1 MNSEN
6 TMKSVEQKK
15 IHLSLSLGS
24 INQILAALGSM
35 PYVQVYELIQNIK
48 VQTELALNDHK
59 VQSDKE
65 MNEYEHKTANS

>member
-6 TMKSVEQKK
+6 AMKSVEQKK

-35 PYVQVYELIQNIK
+35 PYIQVYELIQNIK

>member
-35 PYVQVYELIQNIK
+35 PYIQVYELIQNIK

>member
-6 TMKSVEQKK
+6 TKKSVEQKK

-24 INQILAALGSM
+24 INQILGALGSM

-59 VQSDKE
+59 IQSDKE
-65 MNEYEHKTANS
+65 MNEYERETANS

>member
-6 TMKSVEQKK
+6 TKKSVEQKK

-24 INQILAALGSM
+24 INQILGALGSM

-59 VQSDKE
+59 IQSDKE
-65 MNEYEHKTANS
+65 MNEYECETANS